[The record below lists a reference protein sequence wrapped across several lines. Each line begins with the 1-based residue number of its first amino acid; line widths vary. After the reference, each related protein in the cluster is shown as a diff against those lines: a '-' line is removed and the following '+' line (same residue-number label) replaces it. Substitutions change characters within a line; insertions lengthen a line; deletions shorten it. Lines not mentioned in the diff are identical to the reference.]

1 MCVQGILTL
10 CVCVLCVGVGVF
22 MFAFRVSLG
31 GAAIGQQ
38 SPTFLAAGPSF
49 VEDKFSIDMVGGM
62 ISG

>member
-1 MCVQGILTL
+1 M
-10 CVCVLCVGVGVF
+10 CVLCVGVGVF